1 MRHSFI
7 DKYSDLDS
15 PVHRLPTRLKLILF
29 LFIISVLSFV
39 PKGSWFVWTFFLL
52 FCCAVVFVANIPPG
66 YIFKKSAVV
75 LPFAFFLSLGA
86 WRDWDG
92 FLFLV
97 LRAWLCAAYCI
108 LLLATIP
115 FPELLKAFSGYG
127 GAGLI
132 HYGAFFYVQV
142 HIRVR

>member
-1 MRHSFI
+1 M
-7 DKYSDLDS
+7 
-15 PVHRLPTRLKLILF
+15 
-29 LFIISVLSFV
+29 
-39 PKGSWFVWTFFLL
+39 
-52 FCCAVVFVANIPPG
+52 VFVANIPPG